1 MRDRWRK
8 ASLTMLRI
16 IATIMNAMTM
26 ATVVAVLIYE
36 CGALSRLLS
45 GKITRLRTKG
55 IRDGNSRLNQ

>member
-1 MRDRWRK
+1 
-8 ASLTMLRI
+8 MLRI